1 MALRP
6 SAVEEPVLPGPEPI
20 RPGPDPIPPNPEPNP
35 GPDPPLPPP
44 LPDPAP
50 EPSDPDGLML
60 GAARSDVVVE
70 LRGSIAFVSGVV
82 ESAHERA
89 RIIEEIGS
97 LDTVTRVESALRP
110 PAA

>member
-1 MALRP
+1 MAVRP

-50 EPSDPDGLML
+50 EPDPNGLML
-60 GAARSDVVVE
+60 GAMQSDVVVE

-82 ESAHERA
+82 ESADERA
-89 RIIEEIGS
+89 RILDEIHS
-97 LDTVTRVESALRP
+97 LETVTRVESALRP